1 MAKRIAINGFGRIGR
16 LTFRNLL
23 NKRGIEIVAIN
34 DLTDNKTLAHLLK
47 YDTAHGQF
55 DGTVKYDDN
64 TLIVNR
70 KKIHAFSQKDPSK
83 LPWKKLKVDVVLECT
98 GFFRTKA
105 KADLHRNAG
114 AKSVVISAPA
124 KSDDVQTIVLGV
136 NDEDLNPRE
145 NIFSNA
151 SCTTN
156 CLAPLVKV
164 LEDNWGV
171 EVGSMTTTHAY
182 TGDQRIQDAPHSDLR
197 RGRAAA
203 CNIVPTSTGAAKAVG
218 KVVPSIVGK
227 LSAMALRVPVV
238 TGSLVELN
246 VVLKKETTAEK
257 VNAKFRQM
265 SKNSMKGILEYCEDP
280 VVSSDIVRNPH
291 SSIFDSLLTSVNG
304 NMLKIVSWYDNEAGY
319 SARLADLC
327 VIVAKKKAKKT
338 TRKKTTKKATAKKTT
353 SKRGPKAKNAAKKKR
368 VGRPAK
374 NTTAKK
380 RVGRPAKKRVGRP
393 AKNTA
398 AKKRVGRPAKN
409 TATKKRVGRPA
420 KNTAAKKSVGRPAK
434 RRVGRPAKA
443 KK

>member
-1 MAKRIAINGFGRIGR
+1 MIIHKNNVHLWRFLNIKHELIMAKRIAINGFGRIGR

-55 DGTVKYDDN
+55 DGTVKYDDE

-105 KADLHRNAG
+105 KAELHRKAG

-136 NDEDLNPRE
+136 NDEELNPRE

-182 TGDQRIQDAPHSDLR
+182 TGDQRIQDAPHADLR
-197 RGRAAA
+197 RSRAAA
-203 CNIVPTSTGAAKAVG
+203 CNIVPTTTGAAKAVG
-218 KVVPSIVGK
+218 KVVPSIAGK

-246 VVLKKETTAEK
+246 VILKKPTTVEK
-257 VNAKFRQM
+257 VNAKFRKM
-265 SKNSMKGILEYCEDP
+265 SKGSMKGILEYCEDP

-327 VIVAKKKAKKT
+327 VVVAKKKASKKTSAKRKTASKKT
-338 TRKKTTKKATAKKTT
+338 TTKRKTTAKKASTKKATAKKK
-353 SKRGPKAKNAAKKKR
+353 S
-368 VGRPAK
+368 
-374 NTTAKK
+374 
-380 RVGRPAKKRVGRP
+380 VGRPAKKSVGRP
-393 AKNTA
+393 AK
-398 AKKRVGRPAKN
+398 KSVGRPAKR
-409 TATKKRVGRPA
+409 RVGRPS
-420 KNTAAKKSVGRPAK
+420 KNSVGRPAK